1 VDDRSQEQ
9 RRRKRGDGWRQVN
22 CSGGE
27 CGVGEGGE
35 DGLILMLDSRLSLS
49 GWNDVPTVR
58 YPSSCPVVL
67 RFVSDA
73 SEFSESW
80 WR

>member
-1 VDDRSQEQ
+1 
-9 RRRKRGDGWRQVN
+9 
-22 CSGGE
+22 
-27 CGVGEGGE
+27 VGEGGE

>member
-1 VDDRSQEQ
+1 M
-9 RRRKRGDGWRQVN
+9 
-22 CSGGE
+22 
-27 CGVGEGGE
+27 GEGGE

-49 GWNDVPTVR
+49 GWNDVPTVQ